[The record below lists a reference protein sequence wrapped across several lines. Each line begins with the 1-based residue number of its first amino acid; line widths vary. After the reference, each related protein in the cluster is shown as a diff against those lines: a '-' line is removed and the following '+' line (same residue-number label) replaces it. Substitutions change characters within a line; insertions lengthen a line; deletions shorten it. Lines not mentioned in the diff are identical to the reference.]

1 MNASVLFLL
10 LVLGQPFGEGAGV
23 NIHFTHAS
31 DPELDLLKGGGFRWV
46 RMDFAWDGVERE
58 PGKFDFSPYDHLL
71 EITARRGIRN
81 LWIIDYGHS
90 KLTRGLP
97 PSTAEERALYARF
110 AGAAAAHFKGKNILW
125 EIWNEPNIKQFWKPA
140 PNAEHY
146 TALVKEAVPAIRKAD
161 PEARVAVGATSRIDL
176 QFLEACFAGGIL
188 DFSDVITVHPYRKQ
202 APETAAPEILRLRN
216 LLARY
221 APGRDIPIYSGEWG
235 YTSKDHPLDEQGR
248 YLARQQIHNRLLGL
262 PLNIWY
268 DWKDDGP
275 DPDEREHHFGT
286 VEYQT
291 FKPKPAYIASR
302 TLAQKLSTFEP
313 RGRIELGDDQIYLAL
328 FSGEGGA
335 IRLAAW
341 AVEKKPAV
349 KIPVGAAKKVEA
361 VALDGSSRTVE
372 PQGGTVELDLGEDP
386 VLLILG
392 SAATGQPDFLRFALS
407 CRPEKP
413 WAPVRGTE
421 PAALRLL
428 IDGPQSGSLQGQ
440 VEVFCP
446 EGVRIE
452 GPRSREFTSSGPG
465 PARVEFK
472 AVASGALDAEL
483 SLRYAVR
490 LDGMDRDL
498 LGRWTLLF
506 SK

>member
-1 MNASVLFLL
+1 MNASALFLL

-31 DPELDLLKGGGFRWV
+31 DQELDLLQGGGFRWV

-58 PGKFDFSPYDHLL
+58 PGKFDFSAYDHLH

-90 KLTRGLP
+90 KHTGGLP

-110 AGAAAAHFKGKNILW
+110 AGAAAARFKGKNILW

-146 TALVKEAVPAIRKAD
+146 TVLVKEAVPAIRQAD
-161 PEARVAVGATSRIDL
+161 PEARVAVGATSGIDL
-176 QFLEACFAGGIL
+176 RFLEACFAGGLL
-188 DFSDVITVHPYRKQ
+188 DFCDIVTVHPYRRK

-221 APGRDIPIYSGEWG
+221 APRREIPIYSGEWG
-235 YTSKDHPLDEQGR
+235 YTSKDHPVDEQAR

-262 PLNIWY
+262 PLSIWY

-275 DPDEREHHFGT
+275 DPNEREHRFGT
-286 VEYQT
+286 VEYET
-291 FKPKPAYIASR
+291 LKPKPAYNAIRNLTRHLGA
-302 TLAQKLSTFEP
+302 FEP
-313 RGRIELGDDQIYLAL
+313 RGRLELGDDQVYIAL
-328 FSGEGGA
+328 FAGEGGA

-341 AVEKKPAV
+341 SEEKKPAV
-349 KIPVGAAKKVEA
+349 KIPVGGASMIEA
-361 VALDGSSRTVE
+361 VALDGSSRRVE
-372 PQGGTVELDLGEDP
+372 PQGGTVELDLGVDP
-386 VLLILG
+386 VLLILEPG
-392 SAATGQPDFLRFALS
+392 AKERPDFLRFALS

-428 IDGPQSGSLQGQ
+428 IEGPPSGSLQGQ

-452 GPRSREFTSSGPG
+452 GPPSREFAASGPG

-472 AVASGALDAEL
+472 AAASRALDAEL
-483 SLRYAVR
+483 TLRYAVR